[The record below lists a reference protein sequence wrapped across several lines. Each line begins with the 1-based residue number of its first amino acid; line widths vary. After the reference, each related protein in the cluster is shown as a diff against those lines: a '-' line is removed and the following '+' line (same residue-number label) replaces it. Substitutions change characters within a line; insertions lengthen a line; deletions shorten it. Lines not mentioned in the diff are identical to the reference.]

1 MFFIRKRHAC
11 GVTRTLPTFTDAI
24 VPQPGGNTSFKRH
37 GTGQKIPA
45 PRAETKQD
53 FRGPESTPSTR
64 FDDDGVGFLNYIGIV
79 NANKYR
85 LFRN

>member
-1 MFFIRKRHAC
+1 MFFIRKTHAC

-37 GTGQKIPA
+37 GTGQQIPSPWA
-45 PRAETKQD
+45 LTKQD
-53 FRGPESTPSTR
+53 FRGPESTPSAR
-64 FDDDGVGFLNYIGIV
+64 LDDNGGGVLTYIGII

>member
-1 MFFIRKRHAC
+1 MFFIRKMHAYR
-11 GVTRTLPTFTDAI
+11 VTRTFPTFTDAI

-37 GTGQKIPA
+37 GTGQQIPA
-45 PRAETKQD
+45 PQAETKQD

-64 FDDDGVGFLNYIGIV
+64 FDDNGVGVLTYIGII